1 MSAQQAYLEDWLEQG
16 VRQGA
21 VSLAEAWEL
30 QDLAMQV
37 PPGSEA
43 ELPRSLESTID
54 RLFLLEVRPAND
66 LPA

>member
-1 MSAQQAYLEDWLEQG
+1 MSAQVAYLETWLEQG
-16 VRQGA
+16 VSAGA

-30 QDLAMQV
+30 QDLALQI

-43 ELPRSLESTID
+43 DLPACLEPMID
-54 RLFLLEVRPAND
+54 RLFLLEVPPANS

>member
-1 MSAQQAYLEDWLEQG
+1 
-16 VRQGA
+16 
-21 VSLAEAWEL
+21 LAEAWEL
-30 QDLAMQV
+30 QDLALQV

-54 RLFLLEVRPAND
+54 RLFLLEVRPANN